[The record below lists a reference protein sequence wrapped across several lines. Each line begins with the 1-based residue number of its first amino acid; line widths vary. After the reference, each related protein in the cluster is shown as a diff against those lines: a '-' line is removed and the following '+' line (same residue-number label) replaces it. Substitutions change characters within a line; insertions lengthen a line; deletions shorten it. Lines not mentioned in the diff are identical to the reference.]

1 LRRLVMWSLAVGA
14 GCGVV
19 QFSVGAAAGDTISM
33 TLGVGNFVLSAFTA
47 LVLMH
52 IDDITPDNP

>member
-1 LRRLVMWSLAVGA
+1 MWSLAVGA